1 MLVLSAR
8 ACVVSIA
15 VFTLSAGW
23 INSTTIALAIDEC
36 GAVLGPVVSCTV
48 PDPGGFAGGI
58 TYSTSSGLTINIG
71 PNIVV
76 TRITAVIDEDAIL
89 LTGSG
94 AGDLTVNLAAG
105 SIVSTNF
112 ESSDPVAVHGSAL
125 TGNLYINA
133 GGTVNVA
140 GGGLGVGSAVG
151 LYATIRDLGATGDI
165 VIRNLATG
173 VINVTG
179 GGNRGIEGTQL
190 ADALGS
196 VTIYNDGLINVDT
209 PTVNSSAMVGW
220 VTGAAS
226 SGDVALHLGST
237 GRISLTADLGSGMFV
252 SQDGLGDGLA
262 IIDGQ
267 IETFGLDNWAVVLGM
282 NNPASSG
289 TGTVL
294 IGETAT
300 MSVNGDFSR
309 AVSLILD
316 GTTTS
321 NVRHAGSI
329 SGSGTGVTGIYTGTT
344 AGNTASH
351 VVELVGTGSIQINGD
366 DGDGAL
372 FDGGGASS
380 VSYTLAGSSSIST
393 TGARSDGI
401 DADLGTGNITARL
414 AAAAGITVTGA
425 ESVALKTR
433 SPGVVDIAHAGT
445 NRASGE
451 YGVGILAESAA
462 AAATVQI
469 GAGGSVLGG
478 WQADVASFGPTTAFP
493 SAGVLI
499 AGATATL
506 QNAGSIGALSDRA
519 VADTGLAP
527 GNLALT
533 NSGTVT
539 GFVDLSAGGTNTW
552 VNAAGGLF
560 DVRHFA
566 DTNGDGTRDTKRV
579 SVSNF
584 GAPLTSSFDNQSGAA
599 VRLGQVT
606 GDTAIDAAGY
616 YVPTTGVANNVLDA
630 TFYTLSRTGVVQGQF
645 TNIGTFTNS
654 GIIDLRGAQS
664 GNTLVMTGNTIAG
677 GAVSPAGGLFTS
689 NGGQLLLNTIF
700 NTGVPLGGQGN
711 SFSDV
716 LVVDRTS
723 VASGPTGINILGRSG
738 PGGETPGNG
747 ILLVEVRDTAASAPL
762 AFALNG
768 DYAEAGQQR
777 VVGGAFAYAL
787 YQNGVGAD
795 IADGNW
801 YLRNVGISPNSGIYE
816 DTPNILFPL
825 IEMPMLQERV
835 GNRYWA
841 GRDPGNAP
849 APQTV
854 FCKDA
859 TRNFVCT
866 LTEDQ
871 ASYYLTEDN
880 RVVDSEGYWAQV
892 TGLYGRYT
900 PKITTHANDHD
911 LAYFGI
917 QAGRDT
923 ALMETDTGVLVGGL
937 SLRYGNVRGTS
948 GTASLAAHGF
958 GAGASL
964 TYYDDSGL
972 YFDGQAAATLFSR
985 EYSSS
990 LMGRLAHDAMGL
1002 GYGFS
1007 LETGYRAAVSDKW
1020 ALTPQVQLSYTNLAP
1035 STFTDR
1041 LGAAV
1046 SIEDGHS
1053 LEGRLGLAAEYQ
1065 DSWKEADGTTSRLKL
1080 NAGAN
1085 LYNEFLPDSRVSLSG
1100 FVLDSR
1106 KPGQWVGVSAG
1117 GTYNWNNDMNSLY
1130 GEIAANTSIANFGQ
1144 SHELKGNLGL
1154 RVKW

>member
-1 MLVLSAR
+1 VQVL
-8 ACVVSIA
+8 
-15 VFTLSAGW
+15 
-23 INSTTIALAIDEC
+23 
-36 GAVLGPVVSCTV
+36 
-48 PDPGGFAGGI
+48 
-58 TYSTSSGLTINIG
+58 TS
-71 PNIVV
+71 PNN
-76 TRITAVIDEDAIL
+76 AAS
-89 LTGSG
+89 TGS
-94 AGDLTVNLAAG
+94 A
-105 SIVSTNF
+105 
-112 ESSDPVAVHGSAL
+112 
-125 TGNLYINA
+125 
-133 GGTVNVA
+133 NVA
-140 GGGLGVGSAVG
+140 IS
-151 LYATIRDLGATGDI
+151 
-165 VIRNLATG
+165 
-173 VINVTG
+173 
-179 GGNRGIEGTQL
+179 E
-190 ADALGS
+190 
-196 VTIYNDGLINVDT
+196 
-209 PTVNSSAMVGW
+209 
-220 VTGAAS
+220 
-226 SGDVALHLGST
+226 T
-237 GRISLTADLGSGMFV
+237 GRISV
-252 SQDGLGDGLA
+252 
-262 IIDGQ
+262 
-267 IETFGLDNWAVVLGM
+267 
-282 NNPASSG
+282 
-289 TGTVL
+289 TGTSA
-294 IGETAT
+294 IGAVAETT
-300 MSVNGDFSR
+300 GN
-309 AVSLILD
+309 
-316 GTTTS
+316 GTTRIT
-321 NVRHAGSI
+321 HAGSI
-329 SGSGTGVTGIYTGTT
+329 TATGNGVTGIWTQTGLTNVAT
-344 AGNTASH
+344 HTVELSGTAS
-351 VVELVGTGSIQINGD
+351 VQISGDKSVGIYFGD
-366 DGDGAL
+366 
-372 FDGGGASS
+372 GGASS

-393 TGARSDGI
+393 TGVGSDGI
-401 DADLGTGNITARL
+401 NAVLGTGSITARL
-414 AAAAGITVTGA
+414 AAATAITVTGA
-425 ESVALKTR
+425 ESIALNTQ
-433 SPGVVDIAHAGT
+433 SAGIIDLAHAGT
-445 NRASGE
+445 IRATGE
-451 YGVGILAESAA
+451 YGVGILAQSAA
-462 AAATVQI
+462 TATVLI
-469 GAGGSVLGG
+469 GSGGSVLGG
-478 WQADVASFGPTTAFP
+478 WQADVASVGPTTAFP

-499 AGATATL
+499 AGATASL

-527 GNLALT
+527 GGNLALS

-579 SVSNF
+579 SISNF
-584 GAPLTSSFDNQSGAA
+584 GAAATSSFDNQSGAL
-599 VRLGQVT
+599 VRLAQVA
-606 GDTAIDAAGY
+606 GDTAVDATGY
-616 YVPTTGVANNVLDA
+616 YVPTTGVANTVLDA
-630 TFYTLSRTGVVQGQF
+630 TFYTLSRRGIVQGQF
-645 TNIGTFTNS
+645 TNLGTFTNS

-664 GNTLVMTGNTIAG
+664 GNTLVMTGNAIAG

-747 ILLVEVRDTAASAPL
+747 ILLVEVRDPAASAPL

-787 YQNGVGAD
+787 YQNGVGPD

-825 IEMPMLQERV
+825 IEMPVLQERV

-849 APQTV
+849 APQAV

-859 TRNFVCT
+859 ARNFVCT

-900 PKITTHANDHD
+900 PEITTHANGHD
-911 LAYFGI
+911 LAYFGL

-923 ALMETDTGVLVGGL
+923 ALLETDSGILLGGL

-985 EYSSS
+985 EYTSS

-1020 ALTPQVQLSYTNLAP
+1020 ALTPQVQLSYTNLAA

-1041 LGAAV
+1041 LGAVV
-1046 SIEDGHS
+1046 SIEDGQS

-1065 DSWKEADGTTSRLKL
+1065 DSWKEADGTTSRLTL

-1130 GEIAANTSIANFGQ
+1130 GEIAANTSVANFGQ